1 MDSLQSPSENSLD
14 HENHPNHFHTGLYIS
29 HIIYLILDNPLSQTL
44 PTLWPNGT
52 FKVSFSCL
60 EAPMGWDKSSWA

>member
-1 MDSLQSPSENSLD
+1 MSLETHSEDNLDLQSE
-14 HENHPNHFHTGLYIS
+14 EFGRFHTGLYIS

-52 FKVSFSCL
+52 FKLSFSPQEAL
-60 EAPMGWDKSSWA
+60 EG